1 METFQADQTDAG
13 QRFDIVVSR
22 RIARLSRARVQSLIE
37 SGHIRLNSE
46 AVRVRERVHLGDWI
60 TVEQP
65 ETQPVEI
72 VPQSIALPI
81 LYEDLYLVVVNK
93 PAGLSVHPGA
103 GNPDGTLVN
112 ALLYHCSS
120 LSGIGG
126 ELRPGV
132 VHRLDKDT
140 SGCLVVAKDDL
151 THQGLSRQF
160 ANRKVEKYYLAICH
174 GKFSVKE
181 GEVVAPI
188 GRHPVH
194 RKKMAVV
201 EKGRSARTVFEV
213 LQEIGDYSLVL
224 CRLFSGRTHQIR
236 VHLQHLGHAVVGDKL
251 YGRHSRQFERHM
263 LHAWRLG
270 FTHPVLEKWFEFE
283 AKIPHEFVSLGVNPD
298 DLTRTRDRI
307 SDSGASAASVPKRSS
322 VRPDDSRTD

>member
-1 METFQADQTDAG
+1 METFQADHTDGG
-13 QRFDIVVSR
+13 QRFDVVVSK
-22 RIARLSRARVQSLIE
+22 RIARLSRARVQCLIE

-46 AVRVRERVHLGDWI
+46 EVRVRQRVHAGDWI
-60 TVEQP
+60 TVSEP
-65 ETQPVEI
+65 EPAPVEI
-72 VPQSIALPI
+72 VPQSIALSI
-81 LYEDLYLVVVNK
+81 LYEDLYLVVINK
-93 PAGLSVHPGA
+93 PAGLTVHPGA

-132 VHRLDKDT
+132 VHRLDKET

-160 ANRKVEKYYLAICH
+160 AGRKVEKYYLALCQ
-174 GKFSVKE
+174 GKFSVKQ

-194 RKKMAVV
+194 RKKMAIM
-201 EKGRSARTVFEV
+201 ERGRSARTLFEV
-213 LQEIGDYSLVL
+213 LQEMGDYSLVL

-236 VHLQHLGHAVVGDKL
+236 VHMQHLGHPVVGDKL
-251 YGRHSRQFERHM
+251 YGRHTRQFQRHM
-263 LHAWRLG
+263 LHAWRLS
-270 FTHPVLEKWFEFE
+270 FSHPVMEKWFEFE
-283 AKIPHEFVSLGVNPD
+283 AEIPHEFVVLGVDANE
-298 DLTRTRDRI
+298 LTHTRNRI
-307 SDSGASAASVPKRSS
+307 SHSGASATSVPDRSP
-322 VRPDDSRTD
+322 VRSNHS

>member
-1 METFQADQTDAG
+1 MEMFQADQTDAG
-13 QRFDIVVSR
+13 QRFDIVVSK
-22 RIARLSRARVQSLIE
+22 RIPRLSRARVQRLIE
-37 SGHIRLNSE
+37 SGHVRLNANE
-46 AVRVRERVHLGDWI
+46 TRVRERVRVGDWI
-60 TVEQP
+60 TVLEP
-65 ETQPVEI
+65 EAEPVEI
-72 VPQSIALPI
+72 VPQSIELSI
-81 LYEDLYLVVVNK
+81 LYEDLYLVVINK

-132 VHRLDKDT
+132 VHRLDKET

-160 ANRKVEKYYLAICH
+160 ANRKVEKYYLALCH
-174 GKFSVKE
+174 GKFSARQ

-194 RKKMAVV
+194 RKKMAVI
-201 EKGRSARTVFEV
+201 EKGRSARTLFEV
-213 LQEIGDYSLVL
+213 LQEIGDYSFVL
-224 CRLFSGRTHQIR
+224 CRLLSGRTHQIR
-236 VHLQHLGHAVVGDKL
+236 VHLQHLGHPIVGDKL
-251 YGRHSRQFERHM
+251 YGRHSHKFERHM

-270 FTHPVLEKWFEFE
+270 FMHPVLEKWFEFE
-283 AKIPHEFVSLGVNPD
+283 AEMPHEFVSLGVDTNE
-298 DLTRTRDRI
+298 LTHTRDRI
-307 SDSGASAASVPKRSS
+307 NHSRA
-322 VRPDDSRTD
+322 SRTAGSN

>member
-1 METFQADQTDAG
+1 METFQADHTDGG
-13 QRFDIVVSR
+13 QRFDVVVSK
-22 RIARLSRARVQSLIE
+22 RIARLSRARVQCLIE

-46 AVRVRERVHLGDWI
+46 EVRVRQRVHAGDWI
-60 TVEQP
+60 TVSEP
-65 ETQPVEI
+65 EPAPVEI
-72 VPQSIALPI
+72 VPQSIALSI
-81 LYEDLYLVVVNK
+81 LYEDLYLVVINK
-93 PAGLSVHPGA
+93 PAGLTVHPGA

-132 VHRLDKDT
+132 VHRLDKET

-160 ANRKVEKYYLAICH
+160 AGRKVEKYYLALCQ
-174 GKFSVKE
+174 GKFSVKQ

-194 RKKMAVV
+194 RKKMAIM
-201 EKGRSARTVFEV
+201 ERGRSARTLFEV

-236 VHLQHLGHAVVGDKL
+236 VHMQHLGHPVVGDKL
-251 YGRHSRQFERHM
+251 YGRHTRQFQRHM
-263 LHAWRLG
+263 LHAWRLS
-270 FTHPVLEKWFEFE
+270 FSHPVMEKWFEFE
-283 AKIPHEFVSLGVNPD
+283 AEIPQEFVALGVDANE
-298 DLTRTRDRI
+298 LTHTRHRI
-307 SDSGASAASVPKRSS
+307 R
-322 VRPDDSRTD
+322 R

>member
-1 METFQADQTDAG
+1 MEMFQADQTDAG
-13 QRFDIVVSR
+13 QRFDIVVSK
-22 RIARLSRARVQSLIE
+22 RIPRLSRARVQRLIE
-37 SGHIRLNSE
+37 SGHVRLNANE
-46 AVRVRERVHLGDWI
+46 TRVRERVRVGDWI
-60 TVEQP
+60 TVLEP
-65 ETQPVEI
+65 EAEPVEI
-72 VPQSIALPI
+72 VPQSIELSI
-81 LYEDLYLVVVNK
+81 LYEDLYLVVINK

-132 VHRLDKDT
+132 VHRLDKET

-160 ANRKVEKYYLAICH
+160 ANRKVEKYYLALCH
-174 GKFSVKE
+174 GKFSARQ

-194 RKKMAVV
+194 RKKMAVI
-201 EKGRSARTVFEV
+201 EKGRSARTLFEV
-213 LQEIGDYSLVL
+213 LQEIGDYSFVL
-224 CRLFSGRTHQIR
+224 CRLLSGRTHQIR
-236 VHLQHLGHAVVGDKL
+236 VHLQHLGHPIVGDKL
-251 YGRHSRQFERHM
+251 YGRHSHKFERHM

-270 FTHPVLEKWFEFE
+270 FMHPVLEKWFEFE
-283 AKIPHEFVSLGVNPD
+283 AEMPHEFVSLGVDTNE
-298 DLTRTRDRI
+298 LTHTRDRI
-307 SDSGASAASVPKRSS
+307 NHSRASTTAGSN
-322 VRPDDSRTD
+322 

>member
-13 QRFDIVVSR
+13 LRFDLVVSK
-22 RIARLSRARVQSLIE
+22 RIARLSRARVQSLIQ
-37 SGHIRLNSE
+37 SGHIRLNAQE
-46 AVRVRERVHLGDWI
+46 VRVRERVRRGDWI
-60 TVEQP
+60 TVSEP
-65 ETQPVEI
+65 EVRAVEI

-81 LYEDLYLVVVNK
+81 LYEDLYLIVINK

-112 ALLYHCSS
+112 ALLYHCTS

-132 VHRLDKDT
+132 VHRLDKET

-174 GKFSVKE
+174 GKFSTKK
-181 GEVVAPI
+181 GEVSAPI

-194 RKKMAVV
+194 RKKMAIVDR
-201 EKGRSARTVFEV
+201 GRSAHTLFEV
-213 LQEIGDYSLVL
+213 LQEVGDYSLVL
-224 CRLFSGRTHQIR
+224 CRLLSGRTHQIR
-236 VHLQHLGHAVVGDKL
+236 VHLQYLGHPVVGDKL
-251 YGRHSRQFERHM
+251 YGRQSREFERHM

-270 FTHPVLEKWFEFE
+270 FTHPKSEKWFEFE
-283 AKIPHEFVSLGVNPD
+283 AEIPHEFVSLGVNTD
-298 DLTRTRDRI
+298 ELTRARNRI
-307 SDSGASAASVPKRSS
+307 SHSGAATTSGPSRSS
-322 VRPDDSRTD
+322 VRPDDSGPN

>member
-13 QRFDIVVSR
+13 QRFDIVVSK
-22 RIARLSRARVQSLIE
+22 RIPRLSRARVQRLIE
-37 SGHIRLNSE
+37 SGHVRLNSKE
-46 AVRVRERVHLGDWI
+46 TRVRERVRVGDWI
-60 TVEQP
+60 TVTEP
-65 ETQPVEI
+65 EPEPIEI

-81 LYEDLYLVVVNK
+81 LYEDLYLVVIDK

-103 GNPDGTLVN
+103 GNPDRTLVN

-132 VHRLDKDT
+132 VHRLDKET

-160 ANRKVEKYYLAICH
+160 AHRKVEKYYLALCH
-174 GKFSVKE
+174 GKFSARQ

-188 GRHPVH
+188 GRHPGH

-201 EKGRSARTVFEV
+201 EKGRSARTLFEV
-213 LQEIGDYSLVL
+213 LQEIGDYSFVL
-224 CRLFSGRTHQIR
+224 CRLLSGRTHQIR
-236 VHLQHLGHAVVGDKL
+236 VHLQHLGHPIVGDKL

-270 FTHPVLEKWFEFE
+270 FTHPVLENWFEFE
-283 AKIPHEFVSLGVNPD
+283 AEIPHEFISLGVDANE
-298 DLTRTRDRI
+298 LTHTRDRI
-307 SDSGASAASVPKRSS
+307 SRSRASTTAG
-322 VRPDDSRTD
+322 TN

>member
-1 METFQADQTDAG
+1 METFQADHTDAG
-13 QRFDIVVSR
+13 QRFDVVVSK
-22 RIARLSRARVQSLIE
+22 RITRLSRARAQCLIE

-46 AVRVRERVHLGDWI
+46 EVRVRQRVHAGDWI
-60 TVEQP
+60 TVSEP
-65 ETQPVEI
+65 EPQPVEI
-72 VPQSIALPI
+72 VPQSIALSI
-81 LYEDLYLVVVNK
+81 LYEDLYLVVINK
-93 PAGLSVHPGA
+93 PAGLTVHPGA
-103 GNPDGTLVN
+103 GSPDGTLVN

-132 VHRLDKDT
+132 VHRLDKET

-160 ANRKVEKYYLAICH
+160 AGRKVEKYYLALCQ
-174 GKFSVKE
+174 GKFSVKQ
-181 GEVVAPI
+181 GEVVVPI

-194 RKKMAVV
+194 RKKMAIM
-201 EKGRSARTVFEV
+201 ERGRSARTLFEV

-236 VHLQHLGHAVVGDKL
+236 VHMQHLGHPVVGDKL
-251 YGRHSRQFERHM
+251 YGPHSRQFQRHM

-270 FTHPVLEKWFEFE
+270 FFHPVMEKWFEFE
-283 AKIPHEFVSLGVNPD
+283 AEIPHEFVVLGVDTNE
-298 DLTRTRDRI
+298 LTHKRNRI
-307 SDSGASAASVPKRSS
+307 SHSGASATSAPDRSP
-322 VRPDDSRTD
+322 VRSDHS